1 MSFHLAN
8 IPQSY
13 KILPMPG
20 NTFGRLFRIT
30 TWGESHGLALGVV
43 VDGCPSGLEL
53 SEDDIQPELDRRRP
67 GQSKITTQRK
77 EADKVKIL
85 SGVFDGKTTG
95 TPISMIVENKDAIS
109 KSYEDIKDTYR
120 PGHADFT
127 YDQKYGFRDYRGG
140 GRSSNRETV
149 GRVAAAAI
157 AKKILN
163 RENIFTTGYVKQIG
177 HIKAEKY
184 DFDEIEK
191 NAVRCPDKKKAS
203 EMFDLIDEVRKDGD
217 SIGGVVE
224 VVTKGLPSGLGD
236 PVFNKL
242 DADLAAALMS
252 LGGIRGFEA
261 GMGFSVAEKRGSEA
275 NDLMYKKGD
284 NTLGFKT
291 NNAGGMLG
299 GISNGEDLVVRI
311 AIKPTSSISKKQK
324 TVDKDGNPK
333 ELVVRGRH
341 DPCLCPR
348 AVPIAEAMVNLVLID
363 HFLLSKITK
372 CI

>member
-1 MSFHLAN
+1 
-8 IPQSY
+8 
-13 KILPMPG
+13 MPG

-30 TWGESHGLALGVV
+30 TWGESHGKAVGVV
-43 VDGCPSGLEL
+43 LDGCPAGLGI
-53 SEDDIQPELDRRRP
+53 SEEEIQAELDRRRP
-67 GQSKITTQRK
+67 GQSSITTQRK
-77 EADKVKIL
+77 EPDKVEIL

-95 TPISMIVENKDAIS
+95 TPISMIVKNVDVIS
-109 KSYEDIKDTYR
+109 RSYEDIKDTYR

-127 YDQKYGFRDYRGG
+127 YDQKYGLRDHRGG

-163 RENIFTTGYVKQIG
+163 IEGIRTIGHVKQVG
-177 HIKAEKY
+177 NIKAEK
-184 DFDEIEK
+184 FDTRQIEK
-191 NAVRCPDKKKAS
+191 NPVRCADKKKAL
-203 EMFDLIDEVRKDGD
+203 EMTTLIEQVRKEGD
-217 SIGGVVE
+217 SIGGIVE
-224 VVTKGLPSGLGD
+224 VISTGMPKGLGS

-261 GMGFSVAEKRGSEA
+261 GMGFTVAEKRGSEA
-275 NDLMYKKGD
+275 NDLMYKKKDGK
-284 NTLGFKT
+284 LGFKT

-311 AIKPTSSISKKQK
+311 AVKPTSSISKEQK
-324 TVDKDGNPK
+324 TVDKKGRARK
-333 ELVVRGRH
+333 LTVKGRH

-363 HFLLSKITK
+363 HLLASRITRV
-372 CI
+372 